1 MWCLYVLAQRPDL
14 QKQLRQELLSVP
26 TDTPSMDDV
35 QALPFLDAIVRETMR
50 LYPAVS
56 GTTRVAMKDDVIPLN
71 KPFVD
76 KKGQIH
82 GEVR

>member
-1 MWCLYVLAQRPDL
+1 ML
-14 QKQLRQELLSVP
+14 

-50 LYPAVS
+50 LHPAVS
-56 GTTRVAMKDDVIPLN
+56 ATTRVAMKDDVIPLN
-71 KPFVD
+71 EPFVD

-82 GEVR
+82 REVR